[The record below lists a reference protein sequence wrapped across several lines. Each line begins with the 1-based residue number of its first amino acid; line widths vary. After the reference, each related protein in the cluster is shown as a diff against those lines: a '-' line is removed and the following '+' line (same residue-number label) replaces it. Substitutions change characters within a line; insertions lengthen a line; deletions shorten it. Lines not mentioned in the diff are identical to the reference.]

1 MEFIPRKLG
10 LALVLLIALV
20 PMAGAWAE
28 ASNPVIGTWKLN
40 PKKSKFSPGPAPQ
53 SLTVKFE
60 AVGEGVK
67 LTAEGI
73 GPDGKPTLLEY
84 TANYDG
90 KDYPLKGSPVA
101 DTVSLKRID
110 ERTAQRTDKKDGKV
124 VQTLTRVMAKDG
136 KSFTVTT
143 KGKNAKGQTIHNV
156 TVFEKQ

>member
-1 MEFIPRKLG
+1 MKSISRQLRFRVFVASS
-10 LALVLLIALV
+10 LAVL
-20 PMAGAWAE
+20 AGAWAQ

-40 PKKSKFSPGPAPQ
+40 VAKSKFKPGPAPQ
-53 SLTVKFE
+53 SLTLKIE
-60 AVGEGVK
+60 AAGEGINLK
-67 LTAEGI
+67 AEGV
-73 GPDGKPTLLEY
+73 GGDGKPIAMEY

-110 ERTAQRTDKKDGKV
+110 ARTSLRTDKRDGKL
-124 VQTLTRVMAKDG
+124 VQTLRRVMAKNG

-143 KGKNAKGQTIHNV
+143 TGKDAAGKPVHNV